1 MWAYRTRLAGD
12 IVAEFLPPGAGT
24 PRHRLIV
31 LLDGMP
37 ALPRKQPLM
46 EFLAAR
52 GYWVFYPRWRGSW
65 ESGGEFL
72 RHSPERDLADL
83 LDALPKGVREA
94 AFGRRF
100 RVTVREIYVIGGSFG
115 GAAAIL
121 STLDA
126 RVRRAVANC
135 PVVDWS
141 ILGRELGK
149 ETSNPSYVAYIR
161 EAFGSGYRLS
171 ERNWNKLRTGRFF
184 NPAARAAELDG
195 SKFLLYHAKD
205 DPYLPWRQVAHF
217 AHTTGARLHL
227 LERGGHLSTDR
238 IVRRRWRTIERFLL
252 G

>member
-1 MWAYRTRLAGD
+1 MPYRTRLAGD
-12 IVAEFLPPGAGT
+12 IAAEFLPPAPGT
-24 PRHRLIV
+24 ARHRLIV

-37 ALPRKQPLM
+37 SMPRKQPLM

-52 GYWVFYPRWRGSW
+52 GYWVFYPRWRGAW

-72 RHSPERDLADL
+72 RHSPERDLSDL
-83 LDALPKGVREA
+83 LDALSAGVREA

-100 RVTVREIYVIGGSFG
+100 RPAAREVYVIGGSFG

-121 STLDA
+121 ATLDP

-135 PVVDWS
+135 PVVDWR
-141 ILGRELGK
+141 ILGREQRK

-161 EAFGSGYRLS
+161 DAFGSGYRLS
-171 ERNWNKLRTGRFF
+171 ERNWNKLRTGSFF
-184 NPAARAAELDG
+184 NPTARAESLDG
-195 SKFLLYHAKD
+195 SKLLLFHAQD
-205 DPYLPWRQVAHF
+205 DPYIPWRQVADF
-217 AHTTGARLHL
+217 AERTGARLHL